1 MLISRFIFTF
11 APHMAN
17 KVILLVDDDLD
28 DQELFG
34 EAMSIVDNEATCYF
48 ASDGEEGLY
57 MLENERLECDLIF
70 LDLNMPKMNGKQF
83 LAEIKKNSAYRNI
96 PVVIFSTSLREKD
109 GMETA
114 EMGAS
119 HFLTK
124 PSSFGE
130 LCKQLEAVISKALPQ

>member
-1 MLISRFIFTF
+1 
-11 APHMAN
+11 MAK
-17 KVILLVDDDLD
+17 KVILLVDDDMD

-34 EAMSIVDNEATCYF
+34 EAMSIVDSDATCYF
-48 ASDGEEGLY
+48 ASDGEEGLR
-57 MLENERLECDLIF
+57 MLQKENLECDLIF

-83 LAEIKKNSAYRNI
+83 LAEIKKHSAFSAI
-96 PVVIFSTSLREKD
+96 PVVIFTTSLREKD
-109 GMETA
+109 GIETA

-130 LCKQLEAVISKALPQ
+130 LCKQLESVLSKALPQ

>member
-1 MLISRFIFTF
+1 
-11 APHMAN
+11 MAK

-34 EAMSIVDNEATCYF
+34 EAMSIVDREASCYF
-48 ASDGEEGLY
+48 ASDGEEGLR
-57 MLENERLECDLIF
+57 MLENESLECDLIF

-83 LAEIKKNSAYRNI
+83 LAEIKKNNAYRDI

-109 GMETA
+109 GIETA
-114 EMGAS
+114 EMGAA

-130 LCKQLEAVISKALPQ
+130 LCKQLESVLTKALAQ

>member
-1 MLISRFIFTF
+1 
-11 APHMAN
+11 MAK

-34 EAMSIVDNEATCYF
+34 EAMSIVDSEAHCHF
-48 ASDGEEGLY
+48 ASDGEEGLR
-57 MLENERLECDLIF
+57 MLEHTGLDCDLIF

-109 GMETA
+109 GIETA
-114 EMGAS
+114 EMGAA

-130 LCKQLEAVISKALPQ
+130 LCKQLETVLSKALPQ

>member
-1 MLISRFIFTF
+1 
-11 APHMAN
+11 MAK

-34 EAMSIVDNEATCYF
+34 EAMSIVDSDATCYF
-48 ASDGEEGLY
+48 ASDGEEGLR
-57 MLENERLECDLIF
+57 MLENESLECDLIF

-83 LAEIKKNSAYRNI
+83 LAEIKKKNAYRDI

-109 GMETA
+109 GIETA
-114 EMGAS
+114 EMGAA

-130 LCKQLEAVISKALPQ
+130 LCKQLELVLAKALAQ